1 MGFRAK
7 MCYNQGIGFPKGGD
21 FLAENIFYRARRAAA
36 ALFTRRCVCCGRS
49 FSGRQCVCSECAAGL
64 VPADEPR
71 GDFAA
76 CASYMYEGAARNVML
91 RFKFGDSPELCADTL
106 ADWLCDGFD
115 RHFGGEAFDFVT
127 SVPAFKATPRMEL
140 FVRDFAARR
149 GLCYRP
155 GLLTKIRSTKKQH
168 SISAAERRTNLLGA
182 FEASPAV
189 WGKKI
194 LLTDDIFTT
203 GSTVSECAGAL
214 LAAGAASVSVLTV
227 LRAEDKTEKSDNRK
241 EK

>member
-1 MGFRAK
+1 M
-7 MCYNQGIGFPKGGD
+7 
-21 FLAENIFYRARRAAA
+21 AENIFYRARRAAA
-36 ALFTRRCVCCGRS
+36 TLFTRRCVCCGRS

-76 CASYMYEGAARNVML
+76 CASYLYEGAARDVML
-91 RFKFGDSPELCADTL
+91 RFKFGEAPELYADTL

-115 RHFGGEAFDFVT
+115 RHYDGESFDFAV
-127 SVPAFKATPRMEL
+127 SVPSFGKRPRMEL
-140 FVRDFAARR
+140 FIGDFAKRR
-149 GLCYRP
+149 RLCYCPELLIKTRP
-155 GLLTKIRSTKKQH
+155 TEKQH
-168 SISAAERRTNLLGA
+168 RLSSAERRTNLRGA
-182 FEASPAV
+182 FAASEAV
-189 WGKKI
+189 CGKSI
-194 LLTDDIFTT
+194 LLVDDIFTT